1 MFWKAE
7 SSVSIHPLL
16 NKKQFARRRKRVLAA
31 LGEQAVAII
40 PAASERLR
48 NRDTHFPFRQASD
61 FRYLT
66 GFDEPDA
73 FLVLAPKHELG
84 ASILFVRPRDAAREQ
99 WDGRRAG
106 VEGALKLYGVDQAFT
121 LDELDAKLPE
131 LLAGREQIYA
141 PLGED
146 VLFAQRLFGWL
157 GAVRRLQRSGVKAPS
172 AWLDSAPVLHEMR
185 LFKDEDELR
194 VLREA
199 CRLSAEGHRRVM
211 QACRPGVAEYQ
222 LEAEL
227 LHTFRQ
233 HGGEPAFPSIVAG
246 GQNACILHYTEN
258 RDTLRKGELVLVDAG
273 CEWGGYCGDISRT
286 LPVGGRFSSAQR
298 DLYAVVLAA
307 QQAAM
312 DAVRLGASFDAPHQ
326 AAVQVLTEGLVDL
339 QLLKGKVSKLIE
351 KEAYKRFY
359 MHRTGHWLG
368 MDTHDVGTYKVDGE
382 WRALEPGMVLTVE
395 PGLYIDAGRDVPKA
409 YRNIGIRIEDD
420 VLVTREGHEVL
431 TAAAPKSIEA
441 LEELVPHE

>member
-1 MFWKAE
+1 
-7 SSVSIHPLL
+7 VSIHPML
-16 NKKQFARRRKRVLAA
+16 NKKHFAKRRKRVLAA
-31 LGEQAVAII
+31 LGSDAVAII
-40 PAASERLR
+40 PSASEQVR
-48 NRDTHFPFRQASD
+48 NRDTHFTFRQNSD

-106 VEGALKLYGVDQAFT
+106 VAGALKDYGVDQAFN

-131 LLAGREQIYA
+131 LLAGREQVFA

-146 VLFAQRLFGWL
+146 IGFAQRLFGWL
-157 GAVRRLQRSGVKAPS
+157 AAVRRLQRTGVKAPG
-172 AWLDSAPVLHEMR
+172 AWLDSAPLLHEMR

-199 CRLSAEGHRRVM
+199 CRISELGHVAAMR
-211 QACRPGVAEYQ
+211 ACRPGAAEYA

-233 HGGEPAFPSIVAG
+233 HGGEAAFPSIVAG
-246 GQNACILHYTEN
+246 GQNAGILHYTEN
-258 RDTLRKGELVLVDAG
+258 RDALKKGELVLVDAG

-286 LPVGGRFSSAQR
+286 FPVDGRFSSAQR
-298 DLYAVVLAA
+298 DVYSVVLAA
-307 QQAAM
+307 QQAAI
-312 DAVRLGASFDAPHQ
+312 DAVRPGATFDQPHQ

-339 QLLKGKVSKLIE
+339 KLLKGKVSKLIE

-368 MDTHDVGTYKVDGE
+368 MDTHDVGNYKVDGA
-382 WRALEPGMVLTVE
+382 WRPLEPGMVLTVE
-395 PGLYIDAGRDVPKA
+395 PGLYIDAGRDVPKEL
-409 YRNIGIRIEDD
+409 RNIGIRIEDD
-420 VLVTREGHEVL
+420 VLVSRESHEVL
-431 TAAAPKSIEA
+431 TEAAPKSVEA
-441 LEELVPHE
+441 LEAMVAHE

>member
-1 MFWKAE
+1 M
-7 SSVSIHPLL
+7 SIHPRF
-16 NKKQFARRRKRVLAA
+16 NKKHYARRRKRVLAA
-31 LGEQAVAII
+31 IGEQALAII
-40 PAASERLR
+40 PASSEQLR
-48 NRDTHFPFRQASD
+48 NRDTHYPFRQSSD

-73 FLVLAPKHELG
+73 LLVLAPRHEQG

-106 VEGALKLYGVDQAFT
+106 SEGALKHYGIDQAFS

-131 LLAGREQIYA
+131 LLAGREQVYA

-146 VLFAQRLFGWL
+146 LDFARRLFAWL

-172 AWLDSAPVLHEMR
+172 AWLDSAPLLHEMR
-185 LFKDEDELR
+185 LFKDEDELG

-199 CRLSAEGHRRVM
+199 CRISVEGHRRVM
-211 QACRPGVAEYQ
+211 QALHPDMAEYR

-227 LHTFRQ
+227 LHSFRA

-246 GQNACILHYTEN
+246 GRNACILHYTEN
-258 RDTLRKGELVLVDAG
+258 RDTLRKGELALVDAG

-286 LPVGGRFSSAQR
+286 LPIGGRFSPAQR

-307 QQAAM
+307 QEAAI
-312 DAVRLGASFDAPHQ
+312 ATLRPGASFDAPHQ

-339 QLLKGKVSKLIE
+339 KLLKGKVSKLIE

-368 MDTHDVGTYKVDGE
+368 MDTHDVGAYKVDGA

-395 PGLYIDAGRDVPKA
+395 PGLYIDDKRDVPKEL
-409 YRNIGIRIEDD
+409 RHTGIRIEDD
-420 VLVTREGHEVL
+420 VLLTREGHEVL
-431 TAAAPKSIEA
+431 TADAPKSIEA
-441 LEELVPHE
+441 LEEIVPHE

>member
-1 MFWKAE
+1 
-7 SSVSIHPLL
+7 VSIHPVL
-16 NKKQFARRRKRVLAA
+16 NKKHFAKRRKRVLAA

-40 PAASERLR
+40 PAASEQLR

-73 FLVLAPKHELG
+73 FLVLVPKHELG
-84 ASILFVRPRDAAREQ
+84 SCILFVRPRDAAREQ
-99 WDGRRAG
+99 WEGRRAG
-106 VEGALKLYGVDQAFT
+106 VAGALKLYGVDQAFT
-121 LDELDAKLPE
+121 LDEMDAKLPE
-131 LLAGREQIYA
+131 LLAGREQVFA

-146 VLFAQRLFGWL
+146 MGFAQRLFGWL
-157 GAVRRLQRSGVKAPS
+157 VAVRRLQRTGVKAPGT
-172 AWLDSAPVLHEMR
+172 WQDSSQLLHEMR
-185 LFKDEDELR
+185 LFKDEDELQ

-199 CRLSAEGHRRVM
+199 CRISELGHVAAMR
-211 QACRPGVAEYQ
+211 ACRPGAAEYA

-233 HGGEPAFPSIVAG
+233 HGGETAFPSIVAG

-258 RDTLRKGELVLVDAG
+258 RDRLKKGELVLVDAG

-286 LPVGGRFSSAQR
+286 YPVSGRFSSAQR
-298 DLYAVVLAA
+298 DVYSVVLAA
-307 QQAAM
+307 QQAAI
-312 DAVRLGASFDAPHQ
+312 DAVRPGASYDQPHQ

-339 QLLKGKVSKLIE
+339 KLLKGKVSKLIE

-368 MDTHDVGTYKVDGE
+368 MDTHDVGNYKVDGA
-382 WRALEPGMVLTVE
+382 WRPLEPGMVLTVE
-395 PGLYIDAGRDVPKA
+395 PGLYIDAGRDVPKEL
-409 YRNIGIRIEDD
+409 RNMGIRIEDD
-420 VLVTREGHEVL
+420 VLVTREGSEVL
-431 TAAAPKSIEA
+431 TAAAPKTIEA
-441 LEELVPHE
+441 LEECVPNE

>member
-1 MFWKAE
+1 
-7 SSVSIHPLL
+7 VSIHPVL
-16 NKKQFARRRKRVLAA
+16 NKKHFARRRKRVLAA
-31 LGEQAVAII
+31 LGADAVAII
-40 PAASERLR
+40 PAASEQLR
-48 NRDTHFPFRQASD
+48 NRDTHYIFRQSSD

-106 VEGALKLYGVDQAFT
+106 VAGALKQYGVDQAFT
-121 LDELDAKLPE
+121 LDEMDAKMPE
-131 LLAGREQIYA
+131 LLAGREQVFA

-146 VLFAQRLFGWL
+146 IGFAQRLFGWL
-157 GAVRRLQRSGVKAPS
+157 AAVRRLQRAGVKAPS
-172 AWLDSAPVLHEMR
+172 AWQDSAPVLHEMR
-185 LFKDEDELR
+185 LFKDEDELK

-199 CRLSAEGHRRVM
+199 CRISALGHIAAM
-211 QACRPGVAEYQ
+211 QACRPGAAEYQ

-227 LHTFRQ
+227 LRTFRQ
-233 HGGEPAFPSIVAG
+233 HGGEAAFPSIVAG

-258 RDTLRKGELVLVDAG
+258 RDTLKQGELVLVDAG

-286 LPVGGRFSSAQR
+286 FPVGGRFSDAQR
-298 DLYAVVLAA
+298 DVYNVVLAA
-307 QQAAM
+307 QQAAI
-312 DAVRLGASFDAPHQ
+312 DAVRPGASFDQPHQ

-339 QLLKGKVSKLIE
+339 KLLKGKVSKLIE

-359 MHRTGHWLG
+359 MHKTGHWLG
-368 MDTHDVGTYKVDGE
+368 MDTHDVGAYKVDGA
-382 WRALEPGMVLTVE
+382 WRPLEPGMVLTVE
-395 PGLYIDAGRDVPKA
+395 PGLYIDAGRDVPKEL
-409 YRNIGIRIEDD
+409 RNIGIRIEDD

-431 TAAAPKSIEA
+431 TEAVPKSVEA
-441 LEELVPHE
+441 LEAMVSHE

>member
-1 MFWKAE
+1 M
-7 SSVSIHPLL
+7 SIHPLL

-40 PAASERLR
+40 PASSEQLR
-48 NRDTHFPFRQASD
+48 NRDTHFSFRQNSD

-66 GFDEPDA
+66 GFEEPDA

-106 VEGALKLYGVDQAFT
+106 VDGARKHYGVDQAFN
-121 LDELDAKLPE
+121 LDEMDAKLPE
-131 LLAGREQIYA
+131 LLAGREQVYA

-146 VLFAQRLFGWL
+146 MAFATRLFGWL
-157 GAVRRLQRSGVKAPS
+157 AAVRRLQRSGVKAPS
-172 AWLDSAPVLHEMR
+172 AWQDSAPLLHEMR
-185 LFKDEDELR
+185 LFKDEDELA

-199 CRLSAEGHRRVM
+199 CRISAEGHTRVM
-211 QACRPGVAEYQ
+211 QSCRAGMAEYQ

-227 LHTFRQ
+227 LRCFRQ
-233 HGGEPAFPSIVAG
+233 HGGEPAFGSIVAG
-246 GQNACILHYTEN
+246 GANACILHYTEN
-258 RDTLRKGELVLVDAG
+258 RDTLQKGELVLVDAG

-286 LPVGGRFSSAQR
+286 MPVGGRFSSAQA
-298 DLYAVVLAA
+298 DVYALVLAA
-307 QQAAM
+307 QEAAI
-312 DAVRLGASFDAPHQ
+312 AALRPGASFDDPHQ
-326 AAVQVLTEGLVDL
+326 AAVRVLTEGLVDL
-339 QLLKGKVSKLIE
+339 KLLKGKVSKNIE

-359 MHRTGHWLG
+359 MHKTGHWLG
-368 MDTHDVGTYKVDGE
+368 MDTHDVGSYKVDGA
-382 WRALEPGMVLTVE
+382 WRLLEPGMVLTVE

-409 YRNIGIRIEDD
+409 LRNIGIRIEDD
-420 VLVTREGHEVL
+420 VLINREGHEVL

-441 LEELVPHE
+441 IEEMVPHE

>member
-1 MFWKAE
+1 M
-7 SSVSIHPLL
+7 SIHPVL
-16 NKKQFARRRKRVLAA
+16 NKKHFAKRRKRVLAA

-40 PAASERLR
+40 PAASEQLR

-73 FLVLAPKHELG
+73 FLVLVPKHELG
-84 ASILFVRPRDAAREQ
+84 SCILFVRPRDAAREQ
-99 WDGRRAG
+99 WEGRRAG
-106 VEGALKLYGVDQAFT
+106 VAGALKLYGVDQAFT
-121 LDELDAKLPE
+121 LDEMDAKLPE
-131 LLAGREQIYA
+131 LLAGREQVFA

-146 VLFAQRLFGWL
+146 MGFAQRLFGWL
-157 GAVRRLQRSGVKAPS
+157 VAVRRLQRTGVKAPGT
-172 AWLDSAPVLHEMR
+172 WQDSSQLLHEMR
-185 LFKDEDELR
+185 LFKDEDELQ

-199 CRLSAEGHRRVM
+199 CRISELGHVAAMR
-211 QACRPGVAEYQ
+211 ACRPGAAEYA

-233 HGGEPAFPSIVAG
+233 HGGETAFPSIVAG

-258 RDTLRKGELVLVDAG
+258 RDRLKKGELVLVDAG

-286 LPVGGRFSSAQR
+286 YPVSGRFSSAQR
-298 DLYAVVLAA
+298 DVYSVVLAA
-307 QQAAM
+307 QQAAI
-312 DAVRLGASFDAPHQ
+312 DAVRPGASYDQPHQ

-339 QLLKGKVSKLIE
+339 KLLKGKVSKLIE

-368 MDTHDVGTYKVDGE
+368 MDTHDVGNYKVDGA
-382 WRALEPGMVLTVE
+382 WRPLEPGMVLTVE
-395 PGLYIDAGRDVPKA
+395 PGLYIDAGRDVPKEL
-409 YRNIGIRIEDD
+409 RNMGIRIEDD
-420 VLVTREGHEVL
+420 VLVTREGSEVL
-431 TAAAPKSIEA
+431 TAAAPKTIEA
-441 LEELVPHE
+441 LEECVPNE

>member
-1 MFWKAE
+1 M
-7 SSVSIHPLL
+7 SIHPVL
-16 NKKQFARRRKRVLAA
+16 NKKHFAKRRKRVLAA
-31 LGEQAVAII
+31 LGADAVAII
-40 PAASERLR
+40 PASSEQLR
-48 NRDTHFPFRQASD
+48 NRDTHYPFRQASD

-66 GFDEPDA
+66 GFEEPDA

-106 VEGALKLYGVDQAFT
+106 VAGALKDYGVDQAFN

-131 LLAGREQIYA
+131 LLAGREQVFA

-146 VLFAQRLFGWL
+146 IGFAQRLFGWL
-157 GAVRRLQRSGVKAPS
+157 AAVRRLQRAGVKAPS
-172 AWLDSAPVLHEMR
+172 AWQDSAPLLHEMR
-185 LFKDEDELR
+185 LFKDEDELK

-199 CRLSAEGHRRVM
+199 CRISALGHVAAM
-211 QACRPGVAEYQ
+211 QSCRPGAAEYT

-233 HGGEPAFPSIVAG
+233 HGGETAFPSIVAG

-258 RDTLRKGELVLVDAG
+258 RDALKKGELVLVDAG

-286 LPVGGRFSSAQR
+286 FPVGGRFSDAQR
-298 DLYAVVLAA
+298 DVYSVVLAA
-307 QQAAM
+307 QQAAI
-312 DAVRLGASFDAPHQ
+312 DAVRPGVSFDQPHQ

-339 QLLKGKVSKLIE
+339 KLLKGKVSKLIE

-359 MHRTGHWLG
+359 LHRTGHWLG
-368 MDTHDVGTYKVDGE
+368 MDTHDVGAYKVDGA

-395 PGLYIDAGRDVPKA
+395 PGLYIDAGRDVPKEL
-409 YRNIGIRIEDD
+409 RNIGIRIEDD

-431 TAAAPKSIEA
+431 TEAVPKSVEA
-441 LEELVPHE
+441 LEAMLAHE

>member
-1 MFWKAE
+1 
-7 SSVSIHPLL
+7 VSIHPVL
-16 NKKQFARRRKRVLAA
+16 NKKHFARRRKRVLAA
-31 LGEQAVAII
+31 LGENALAII
-40 PAASERLR
+40 PASVEQIR
-48 NRDTHFPFRQASD
+48 NRDTHFAFRQDSD

-73 FLVLAPKHELG
+73 FLVLAPKHAEG
-84 ASILFVRPRDAAREQ
+84 SSILFVRPRDAAREQ

-106 VEGALKLYGVDQAFT
+106 VLGALKDYGVDQAFA
-121 LDELDAKLPE
+121 LHELDTKLPE

-141 PLGED
+141 PLGGSMD
-146 VLFAQRLFGWL
+146 FSTRLFAWL
-157 GAVRRLQRSGVKAPS
+157 AAVRRLQRGGVKAPS
-172 AWLDSAPVLHEMR
+172 AWLDTAPLLHEMR
-185 LFKDEDELR
+185 LFKDEDEQA

-199 CRLSAEGHRRVM
+199 CHLSVEGHRRVM
-211 QACRPGVAEYQ
+211 QACRPGVAEYA

-246 GQNACILHYTEN
+246 GKNACILHYTEN
-258 RDTLRKGELVLVDAG
+258 RDTLKQGELVLVDAG

-286 LPVGGRFSSAQR
+286 LPVGGRFSEPAR

-307 QQAAM
+307 QQAAI
-312 DAVRLGASFDAPHQ
+312 DAVSPGATFNHPHE
-326 AAVQVLTEGLVDL
+326 AAVQALTEGLVDL
-339 QLLKGKVSKLIE
+339 KLLKGKVSKLIE

-368 MDTHDVGTYKVDGE
+368 MDTHDVGAYKVDGA
-382 WRALEPGMVLTVE
+382 WRALESGMVLTVE

-409 YRNIGIRIEDD
+409 FRNMGIRIEDD
-420 VLVTREGHEVL
+420 VLVTREGCEVL
-431 TAAAPKSIEA
+431 TADAPKSIAA
-441 LEELVPHE
+441 LEELVPYE